1 MCLAEILVS
10 PNPEVEMTSLF
21 LFALGCA
28 DPSSSTPE
36 TGAIPYCEEV
46 SQSVSRDDAAGIG
59 IPASDFLDAMP
70 LAEDLVL
77 SWADGTTDTLSWS
90 FSPDEGSL
98 ALITSEVVTPET
110 DGPVATIAVEC
121 FDYISVAGTLS
132 LESADGRLQESL
144 DVAVQLYGSDAT
156 SEGPLAVLS
165 EYLDIFDLEGS
176 LSIDEYVDSS
186 ASSSVDLYLSGELY
200 FADDMAAFVGS
211 LRARSEQTDGSTVTL
226 ESFDIAQWGPAASAE

>member
-1 MCLAEILVS
+1 
-10 PNPEVEMTSLF
+10 MTSLF

-46 SQSVSRDDAAGIG
+46 SQSVSRDDATGIG

-77 SWADGTTDTLSWS
+77 SWAEGTTDTLSWS
-90 FSPDEGSL
+90 FSPDETTL

-121 FDYISVAGTLS
+121 FDYISVAGTLN

-144 DVAVQLYGSDAT
+144 DVTVQLYGSDAT

-165 EYLDIFDLEGS
+165 TTIAVTDLDGTLALE
-176 LSIDEYVDSS
+176 DYVDP
-186 ASSSVDLYLSGELY
+186 AVTDSVDLSLGGELY
-200 FADDMAAFVGS
+200 FGSDMADFVGS

-226 ESFDIAQWGPAASAE
+226 ESFDIAQWGPAASEE

>member
-1 MCLAEILVS
+1 M
-10 PNPEVEMTSLF
+10 
-21 LFALGCA
+21 
-28 DPSSSTPE
+28 
-36 TGAIPYCEEV
+36 
-46 SQSVSRDDAAGIG
+46 
-59 IPASDFLDAMP
+59 
-70 LAEDLVL
+70 
-77 SWADGTTDTLSWS
+77 
-90 FSPDEGSL
+90 
-98 ALITSEVVTPET
+98 
-110 DGPVATIAVEC
+110 
-121 FDYISVAGTLS
+121 
-132 LESADGRLQESL
+132 
-144 DVAVQLYGSDAT
+144 AVQLYGSDAT